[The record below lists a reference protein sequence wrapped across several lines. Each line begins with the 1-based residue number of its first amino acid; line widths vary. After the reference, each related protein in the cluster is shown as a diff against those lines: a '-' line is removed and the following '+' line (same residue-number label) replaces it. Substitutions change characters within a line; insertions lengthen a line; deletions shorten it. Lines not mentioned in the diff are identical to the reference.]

1 MRSEQLRIL
10 IVDDNKN
17 NLFTLHT
24 LLSEHFSA
32 QILEANSGQA
42 ALKVVLEQS
51 VDLIIL
57 DVQMPEMDGFET
69 AQLLRSWKKT
79 EHIPI
84 VFLTAAFKSEEFKQ
98 KGFTVGAADYLTK
111 PIEPLQLINRVKTY
125 LRFIEQERKNTAELR
140 LANEQLQA
148 EINERKQAQAALAH
162 LSRQNQ
168 LILDAAG
175 EGICGLDL
183 QGNISFINP
192 AAARMLKYTPEEL
205 IGRHYHQ
212 TIHYANPDNQ
222 HDSLTEGPI
231 LNTLEKQNF
240 NRVENEVFWCQD
252 GNPFPV
258 EYIAAPLVE
267 EEQLTGVVIT
277 FNDITIRKATES
289 ALQNAK
295 EAAEQANLAKSQFL
309 ANMSHELRTPLNAII
324 GYSEILIEEAREEAI
339 EAGLSPEEMDSITDL
354 SKIHDAGKHLLGLIN
369 DVLDIS
375 KIEAGKMDIYNETF
389 SINEM
394 LEEVLSTIQPLIDK
408 KNNTLNVNI
417 ADNLGTLFTDL
428 TKLRQ
433 MLLNLLSNASKFT
446 QQGQINLN
454 INTEVRE
461 GIVWILFNV
470 SDTGI
475 GMTAEQ
481 QSKLFEAFTQAD
493 NSTTRKYGGTG
504 LGLTITK
511 RFAEMMGGTVT
522 VTSELGKGST
532 FTLHL
537 PIKTELSLSTANST
551 SDIIRGDPTT
561 IQETTI
567 LVIDDDPMVH
577 QLLRKKTDKLGYQMI
592 TATSGQKGLQLAH
605 QYHPSAILLDI
616 VMPEMDGWDVLSV
629 LKNDP
634 ELMAIPVIMLSL
646 LEDKTLG
653 YSLGATDYL
662 VKPIN
667 HHRLMA
673 VLNKYHLDAQT
684 SAPVMVVEDDNSI
697 REMMGRILKNAGWQ
711 VDLAENGCIALE
723 HLQQNLPSLILLDLM
738 MPEMDG
744 FEFVSK
750 LRQEPSYADIP
761 VVVLTAKD
769 ITTEDRRRLHS
780 GVETI
785 FQKGACSQ
793 EKLLT
798 EIEQVL
804 ISVTHATPRSGNMMN
819 LLNAN

>member
-1 MRSEQLRIL
+1 MLRIL

-17 NLFTLHT
+17 NLFTLRT
-24 LLSEHFSA
+24 LLNEHFAA
-32 QILEANSGQA
+32 QVLEADSGQA

-111 PIEPLQLINRVKTY
+111 PIEPLQLISRVKTY
-125 LRFIEQERKNTAELR
+125 LRFIEQEHKNTAELR
-140 LANEQLQA
+140 LTNEQLQT
-148 EINERKQAQAALAH
+148 EINERQQAQMAVAH

-212 TIHYANPDNQ
+212 TVHYAHPDGKPYP
-222 HDSLTEGPI
+222 LAECPI
-231 LNTLEKQNF
+231 LKALEKQDINHI
-240 NRVENEVFWCQD
+240 ENHEVFWCRD
-252 GNPFPV
+252 GKPFPV
-258 EYIAAPLVE
+258 EYIVAPLIE
-267 EEQLTGVVIT
+267 EEQITGVVIT
-277 FNDITIRKATES
+277 FNDITARKTTET

-324 GYSEILIEEAREEAI
+324 GYSEILIEEAREEAL
-339 EAGLSPEEMDSITDL
+339 EAGLSPNDEDSIADL
-354 SKIHDAGKHLLGLIN
+354 NKIHDAGKHLLGLIN

-389 SINEM
+389 SITEM
-394 LEEVLSTIQPLIDK
+394 LEEVLSTVQPLIDK
-408 KNNTLNVNI
+408 KNNTLDIENT
-417 ADNLGTLFTDL
+417 ANLDTLFTDL

-446 QQGQINLN
+446 QQGQIKLS
-454 INTEVRE
+454 ITTEIRE
-461 GIVWILFNV
+461 GTSWILFNV
-470 SDTGI
+470 TDSGI
-475 GMTAEQ
+475 GMTTEQ
-481 QSKLFEAFTQAD
+481 QAKLFEAFTQAD
-493 NSTTRKYGGTG
+493 SSTTRKYGGTG
-504 LGLTITK
+504 LGLAITK
-511 RFAEMMGGTVT
+511 RFAEMMRGTVT
-522 VTSELGKGST
+522 VTSTVGQGST
-532 FTLHL
+532 FTIHL
-537 PIKTELSLSTANST
+537 PIQTERDLSAANPAHLEV
-551 SDIIRGDPTT
+551 IRGESTPD
-561 IQETTI
+561 QETTI

-577 QLLRKKTDKLGYQMI
+577 NLLKKKTDKLGYQMI
-592 TATSGQKGLQLAH
+592 TATNGQEGLKLAH
-605 QYHPSAILLDI
+605 EYHPSAILLDI
-616 VMPEMDGWDVLSV
+616 VMPEMDGWDVLSA
-629 LKNDP
+629 LKNDH
-634 ELMAIPVIMLSL
+634 ELTTIPVIMLSL

-673 VLNKYHLDAQT
+673 VLNKHHLDAQT

-697 REMMGRILKNAGWQ
+697 REMMGKILKNAGWQ

-723 HLQQNLPSLILLDLM
+723 HLKQNLPALILLDLM

-769 ITTEDRRRLHS
+769 ITNEDRQRLHT

-785 FQKGACSQ
+785 FQKGAYSQ

-804 ISVTHATPRSGNMMN
+804 ISVTH
-819 LLNAN
+819 

>member
-1 MRSEQLRIL
+1 MRSERLRIL

-17 NLFTLHT
+17 NLFTLRT
-24 LLSEHFSA
+24 LLNEHFTA

-42 ALKVVLEQS
+42 ALKVVLEQA

-111 PIEPLQLINRVKTY
+111 PIEPLQLISRVKTY
-125 LRFIEQERKNTAELR
+125 LRFIEQEYKNTAELR

-212 TIHYANPDNQ
+212 TIHYAHPDSKPY
-222 HDSLTEGPI
+222 SLAECPI
-231 LNTLEKQNF
+231 LNSVEKQDVNH
-240 NRVENEVFWCQD
+240 VENEVFWCQD
-252 GNPFPV
+252 GKSFPV
-258 EYIAAPLVE
+258 EYIATPLVE
-267 EEQLTGVVIT
+267 EEQVTGVVIT
-277 FNDITIRKATES
+277 FNDITVRKATEA
-289 ALQNAK
+289 ALQQAK

-324 GYSEILIEEAREEAI
+324 GYSEILMEEAREEAI
-339 EAGLSPEEMDSITDL
+339 EAELSPDEMDSITDL
-354 SKIHDAGKHLLGLIN
+354 NKIHDAGKHLLGLIN

-394 LEEVLSTIQPLIDK
+394 LEEVLSTVQPLIGK
-408 KNNTLNVNI
+408 KNNNLNIEI
-417 ADNLGTLFTDL
+417 AADLGTLFTDL

-446 QQGQINLN
+446 QQGQIKLS
-454 INTEVRE
+454 IRTEVRD
-461 GIVWILFNV
+461 GIAWILFSV

-481 QSKLFEAFTQAD
+481 QAKLFKAFSQAD

-511 RFAEMMGGTVT
+511 RFAEMMGGTIT
-522 VTSELGKGST
+522 VMSELDKGST
-532 FTLHL
+532 FTLQL
-537 PIKTELSLSTANST
+537 PIQTEPDLSTVNPAHLEV
-551 SDIIRGDPTT
+551 IRGEPTT
-561 IQETTI
+561 ETTI

-577 QLLRKKTDKLGYQMI
+577 HLLRKKTDKLGYQMI
-592 TATSGQKGLQLAH
+592 TATNGQEGLRLAH

-634 ELMAIPVIMLSL
+634 ELTNIPVTMLSL

-723 HLQQNLPSLILLDLM
+723 HLQQNLPALILLDLM

-769 ITTEDRRRLHS
+769 ITTEDRQRLHS

-785 FQKGACSQ
+785 FQKGAYSQ

-798 EIEQVL
+798 EIEHVL
-804 ISVTHATPRSGNMMN
+804 ISVAH
-819 LLNAN
+819 

>member
-1 MRSEQLRIL
+1 MRSEMLRIL

-24 LLSEHFSA
+24 LLNEHFEA
-32 QILEANSGQA
+32 QILESNSGQA

-98 KGFTVGAADYLTK
+98 KGFAVGAADYLTK
-111 PIEPLQLINRVKTY
+111 PIEPLQLISRVKTY
-125 LRFIEQERKNTAELR
+125 LRFIQQEHKNTAELR
-140 LANEQLQA
+140 LANEQLQT

-205 IGRHYHQ
+205 IGCHYHQ
-212 TIHYANPDNQ
+212 TIHHAHPDGKQ
-222 HDSLTEGPI
+222 YSLAECPI
-231 LNTLEKQNF
+231 LNALEKKDF
-240 NRVENEVFWCQD
+240 NHIENEVFWCRD

-258 EYIAAPLVE
+258 EYIATPLIE
-267 EEQLTGVVIT
+267 EEQVTGVVIT
-277 FNDITIRKATES
+277 FNDITVRKATEA

-354 SKIHDAGKHLLGLIN
+354 NKIHDAGKHLLGLIN

-389 SINEM
+389 PVAEM
-394 LEEVLSTIQPLIDK
+394 LQEVLSTIQPLIAK
-408 KNNTLNVNI
+408 KNNTLNVES
-417 ADNLGTLFTDL
+417 AENLGTLFTDL

-446 QQGQINLN
+446 EQGLIQLSIT
-454 INTEVRE
+454 TENRD
-461 GIVWILFNV
+461 GIAWILFSV

-475 GMTAEQ
+475 GMTSEQ
-481 QSKLFEAFTQAD
+481 QAKLFKAFTQAD

-504 LGLTITK
+504 LGLVITK
-511 RFAEMMGGTVT
+511 RFAEMMGGTII
-522 VTSELGKGST
+522 VTSEVGKGST
-532 FTLHL
+532 FTIHL
-537 PIKTELSLSTANST
+537 PNRTEQDLSKENQSRLEVIQLESTTA
-551 SDIIRGDPTT
+551 
-561 IQETTI
+561 QETTI

-577 QLLRKKTDKLGYQMI
+577 HLLRKKTDKLGYQMI
-592 TATSGQKGLQLAH
+592 TANNGQEGLRLAH
-605 QYHPSAILLDI
+605 EHHPSAILLDI
-616 VMPEMDGWDVLSV
+616 VMPQMDGWDVLSV

-634 ELMAIPVIMLSL
+634 ELATIPVIMLSL

-667 HHRLMA
+667 HERLIT
-673 VLNKYHLDAQT
+673 VLHKYHLDAKT

-697 REMMGRILKNAGWQ
+697 REMMGRTLKNAGWQ
-711 VDLAENGCIALE
+711 VDLAENGLIALE
-723 HLQQNLPSLILLDLM
+723 HLKQNLPALILLDLM

-744 FEFVSK
+744 FEFVSR

-769 ITTEDRRRLHS
+769 ITTEDRQRLHS

-785 FQKGACSQ
+785 FQKGAYSQ

-804 ISVTHATPRSGNMMN
+804 ISVTH
-819 LLNAN
+819 

>member
-1 MRSEQLRIL
+1 MRSEVLRIL

-24 LLSEHFSA
+24 LLNEHFEA
-32 QILEANSGQA
+32 QILEANSGQV

-98 KGFTVGAADYLTK
+98 KGFAVGAADYLTK
-111 PIEPLQLINRVKTY
+111 PIEPLQLISRVKTY
-125 LRFIEQERKNTAELR
+125 LRFIQQEHKNTAELR
-140 LANEQLQA
+140 LANEQLQI

-183 QGNISFINP
+183 KGNISFINP
-192 AAARMLKYTPEEL
+192 AAARMLKCTPEEL
-205 IGRHYHQ
+205 IGRHHHQ
-212 TIHYANPDNQ
+212 TIHYAYSDGKSYP
-222 HDSLTEGPI
+222 LAECPI
-231 LNTLEKQNF
+231 LNAMEKKDF
-240 NRVENEVFWCQD
+240 NHVENEVFWCRD

-258 EYIAAPLVE
+258 EYIATPLIE
-267 EEQLTGVVIT
+267 EEQVTGVVIT
-277 FNDITIRKATES
+277 FSDITVRKATET

-324 GYSEILIEEAREEAI
+324 GYSEILIEEVREEAI
-339 EAGLSPEEMDSITDL
+339 EAGLSPDEMNSITDL
-354 SKIHDAGKHLLGLIN
+354 NKIHDAGKHLLGLIN

-389 SINEM
+389 PVTEM
-394 LEEVLSTIQPLIDK
+394 LHEVLSTIQPLIAK
-408 KNNTLNVNI
+408 KNNTLNVEI

-433 MLLNLLSNASKFT
+433 MLLNMLSNASKFT
-446 QQGQINLN
+446 EQGLIQLSIT
-454 INTEVRE
+454 TEDRD
-461 GIVWILFNV
+461 GISWILFTV

-481 QSKLFEAFTQAD
+481 QAKLFKAFTQAD

-504 LGLTITK
+504 LGLVITK
-511 RFAEMMGGTVT
+511 RFAEMMGGTIT
-522 VTSELGKGST
+522 VVSEVGKGST
-532 FTLHL
+532 FTIHL
-537 PIKTELSLSTANST
+537 PLLTEQELSKENQSRLEVIRLESTT
-551 SDIIRGDPTT
+551 P
-561 IQETTI
+561 QETTI
-567 LVIDDDPMVH
+567 LIIDDDPMVH
-577 QLLRKKTDKLGYQMI
+577 HLLRKKTDKLGYQMI
-592 TATSGQKGLQLAH
+592 TATNGQEGLRLAH
-605 QYHPSAILLDI
+605 DHHPSAILLDI
-616 VMPEMDGWDVLSV
+616 VMPQMDGWDVLSV

-634 ELMAIPVIMLSL
+634 ELAAIPVIMLSL

-667 HHRLMA
+667 HEQLMA
-673 VLNKYHLDAQT
+673 VLHKYHLDAKT

-697 REMMGRILKNAGWQ
+697 REMMGYILKNAGWQ
-711 VDLAENGCIALE
+711 VDLAENGLIALE
-723 HLQQNLPSLILLDLM
+723 HLKQNLPALILLDLM

-750 LRQEPSYADIP
+750 LRQEPSYATIP

-785 FQKGACSQ
+785 FHKGAYSQ
-793 EKLLT
+793 EQLLT

-804 ISVTHATPRSGNMMN
+804 ISV
-819 LLNAN
+819 AN

>member
-1 MRSEQLRIL
+1 MRSEVLRIL

-17 NLFTLHT
+17 NLFTLRT
-24 LLSEHFSA
+24 LLNEHFEA
-32 QILEANSGQA
+32 QILEANSGQV

-98 KGFTVGAADYLTK
+98 KGFAVGAADYLTK
-111 PIEPLQLINRVKTY
+111 PIEPLQLISRVKTY
-125 LRFIEQERKNTAELR
+125 LRFIQQEHKNTAELR
-140 LANEQLQA
+140 LANEQLQT

-212 TIHYANPDNQ
+212 TMHHAHPDGKPYP
-222 HDSLTEGPI
+222 LAECPI
-231 LNTLEKQNF
+231 LNALVKKDF
-240 NRVENEVFWCQD
+240 NHIENEVFWCRD

-258 EYIAAPLVE
+258 EYIATPLIE
-267 EEQLTGVVIT
+267 EEQVTGVVIT
-277 FNDITIRKATES
+277 FNDITVRKATEA

-339 EAGLSPEEMDSITDL
+339 EAGLSPDEMDSITDL
-354 SKIHDAGKHLLGLIN
+354 NKIHDAGKHLLGLIN

-389 SINEM
+389 PVAEM
-394 LEEVLSTIQPLIDK
+394 LQEVLSTIQPLIAK
-408 KNNTLNVNI
+408 KNNTLKVE
-417 ADNLGTLFTDL
+417 AAENLGTLFTDL

-446 QQGQINLN
+446 EQGLIQLTIT
-454 INTEVRE
+454 TENRD
-461 GIVWILFNV
+461 GIAWILFSI

-475 GMTAEQ
+475 GMTSEQ
-481 QSKLFEAFTQAD
+481 QAKLFKAFTQAD

-504 LGLTITK
+504 LGLVITK
-511 RFAEMMGGTVT
+511 RFAEMLGGTII
-522 VTSELGKGST
+522 VTSEVGKGST
-532 FTLHL
+532 FTIHL
-537 PIKTELSLSTANST
+537 PIRTEQELSKENQARLEVIQSESTP
-551 SDIIRGDPTT
+551 D
-561 IQETTI
+561 QETII

-577 QLLRKKTDKLGYQMI
+577 HLLRKKTDKLGYQMI
-592 TATSGQKGLQLAH
+592 TANNGQEGLRLAH
-605 QYHPSAILLDI
+605 EHHPSAILLDI
-616 VMPEMDGWDVLSV
+616 VMPQLDGWDVLSV

-634 ELMAIPVIMLSL
+634 ELTAIPVIMMSL

-662 VKPIN
+662 VKPIS
-667 HHRLMA
+667 HERLIA
-673 VLNKYHLDAQT
+673 VLHKYHLDAKT

-711 VDLAENGCIALE
+711 VDLAENGLMALE
-723 HLQQNLPSLILLDLM
+723 HLKQNLPALILLDLM

-744 FEFVSK
+744 FEFVSR

-769 ITTEDRRRLHS
+769 ITTEDRQRLHS

-785 FQKGACSQ
+785 FQKGAYSQ

-804 ISVTHATPRSGNMMN
+804 ISVTH
-819 LLNAN
+819 

>member
-1 MRSEQLRIL
+1 MRSEVLRIL

-24 LLSEHFSA
+24 LLNEHFEA
-32 QILEANSGQA
+32 QILESNSGQA

-84 VFLTAAFKSEEFKQ
+84 DFLTAAFKSEEFKQ
-98 KGFTVGAADYLTK
+98 KGFAVGAADYLTK
-111 PIEPLQLINRVKTY
+111 PIEPLQLISRVKTY
-125 LRFIEQERKNTAELR
+125 LRFIQQEHKNTAELR
-140 LANEQLQA
+140 LANEQLQT
-148 EINERKQAQAALAH
+148 EINERKQAQSALAH

-192 AAARMLKYTPEEL
+192 AAARMLNYTPEEL

-212 TIHYANPDNQ
+212 TILHAHPNGKQ
-222 HDSLTEGPI
+222 FTLAECPI
-231 LNTLEKQNF
+231 LNALEKKDF
-240 NRVENEVFWCQD
+240 NHIENEVFWCRD

-258 EYIAAPLVE
+258 EYIATPLIE
-267 EEQLTGVVIT
+267 EEQVTGVVIT
-277 FNDITIRKATES
+277 FNDITVRKATES

-339 EAGLSPEEMDSITDL
+339 EAGLSPDEMDSITDL
-354 SKIHDAGKHLLGLIN
+354 NKIHDAGKHLLGLIN

-389 SINEM
+389 SVAEM
-394 LEEVLSTIQPLIDK
+394 LQEVLSTIQPLIAK
-408 KNNTLNVNI
+408 KNNTLKVEVVE
-417 ADNLGTLFTDL
+417 NLGTLFTDL

-446 QQGQINLN
+446 EQGLIQLSIT
-454 INTEVRE
+454 TENRDR
-461 GIVWILFNV
+461 IAWILFSV

-475 GMTAEQ
+475 GMTSEQ
-481 QSKLFEAFTQAD
+481 QAKLFKAFTQAD
-493 NSTTRKYGGTG
+493 SSTTRKYGGTG
-504 LGLTITK
+504 LGLVITQ
-511 RFAEMMGGTVT
+511 RFAEMLGGTII
-522 VTSELGKGST
+522 VTSEVGKGST

-537 PIKTELSLSTANST
+537 PIRPEQELSKENQARLEIIQSESTTA
-551 SDIIRGDPTT
+551 
-561 IQETTI
+561 QETTI

-577 QLLRKKTDKLGYQMI
+577 HLLRKKTDKLGYQMI
-592 TATSGQKGLQLAH
+592 TANNGQEGLRLAH
-605 QYHPSAILLDI
+605 EHHPSAILLDI
-616 VMPEMDGWDVLSV
+616 VMPQMDGWDVLSV
-629 LKNDP
+629 LKNDH
-634 ELMAIPVIMLSL
+634 ELAAIPVIMLSL

-667 HHRLMA
+667 YERFMA
-673 VLNKYHLDAQT
+673 VLHKHHLDAKT

-711 VDLAENGCIALE
+711 VDLAENGLIALE
-723 HLQQNLPSLILLDLM
+723 HLKQNLPALILLDLM

-744 FEFVSK
+744 FEFVSI

-769 ITTEDRRRLHS
+769 ITTEDRQRLHS

-785 FQKGACSQ
+785 FQKGAYSQ

-804 ISVTHATPRSGNMMN
+804 ISVTH
-819 LLNAN
+819 

>member
-1 MRSEQLRIL
+1 MRSEVLRIL

-24 LLSEHFSA
+24 LLNEHFEA
-32 QILEANSGQA
+32 QILESNSGQA

-111 PIEPLQLINRVKTY
+111 PIEPLQLISRVKTY
-125 LRFIEQERKNTAELR
+125 LRFIQQEHKNTAELR
-140 LANEQLQA
+140 LANEQLQT
-148 EINERKQAQAALAH
+148 EINERKQAQADLAH

-212 TIHYANPDNQ
+212 TILHAHPNGKQ
-222 HDSLTEGPI
+222 FTLAECPI
-231 LNTLEKQNF
+231 LNALAKKDF
-240 NRVENEVFWCQD
+240 NHIENEVFWCRD
-252 GNPFPV
+252 GKPFPV
-258 EYIAAPLVE
+258 EYIATPLIE
-267 EEQLTGVVIT
+267 EEQVTGVVIT
-277 FNDITIRKATES
+277 FNDITVRKATEA
-289 ALQNAK
+289 ALQHAK

-339 EAGLSPEEMDSITDL
+339 DAGLSPDEMDSITDL
-354 SKIHDAGKHLLGLIN
+354 NKIHDAGKHLLGLIN

-389 SINEM
+389 PVAEM
-394 LEEVLSTIQPLIDK
+394 LQEVLSTIQPLIAK
-408 KNNTLNVNI
+408 KNNTLKVEV
-417 ADNLGTLFTDL
+417 AENLGTLFTDL

-446 QQGQINLN
+446 EQGLIQLSIT
-454 INTEVRE
+454 TENRD
-461 GIVWILFNV
+461 GIAWILFSI

-475 GMTAEQ
+475 GMTSEQ
-481 QSKLFEAFTQAD
+481 QAKLFKAFTQAD

-504 LGLTITK
+504 LGLVITK
-511 RFAEMMGGTVT
+511 RFAEMLGGTII
-522 VTSELGKGST
+522 VTSEVGKGST
-532 FTLHL
+532 FTIHL
-537 PIKTELSLSTANST
+537 PIRIEQELSKENQARLEVIQSESTIA
-551 SDIIRGDPTT
+551 
-561 IQETTI
+561 QETTI

-577 QLLRKKTDKLGYQMI
+577 HLLRKKTDKLGYQMI
-592 TATSGQKGLQLAH
+592 TANNGQEGLRLAH
-605 QYHPSAILLDI
+605 EHHPSAILLDI
-616 VMPEMDGWDVLSV
+616 VMPQMDGWDVLSV

-634 ELMAIPVIMLSL
+634 ELAAIPVIMLSL

-667 HHRLMA
+667 YERFMA
-673 VLNKYHLDAQT
+673 VLHKHHLDVKT

-711 VDLAENGCIALE
+711 VDLAENGLIALE
-723 HLQQNLPSLILLDLM
+723 HLKQNLPALILLDLM

-744 FEFVSK
+744 FEFVSI

-769 ITTEDRRRLHS
+769 ITTEDRQRLHS

-785 FQKGACSQ
+785 FQKGAYSQ

-804 ISVTHATPRSGNMMN
+804 ISVTH
-819 LLNAN
+819 